1 MNTEIICYCRE
12 GRRAQDAVMSFIELG
27 YRDWFLSLKMGW
39 FYPKTVIENF
49 DSKYSWSLK
58 KPSYLVENDHKG
70 GNMKVG
76 SFYWPKD

>member
-27 YRDWFLSLKMGW
+27 YRHWFLSLKW
-39 FYPKTVIENF
+39 VFLPENCDRKF
-49 DSKYSWSLK
+49 RLEILLVLE
-58 KPSYLVENDHKG
+58 KPSYLVEKDHKG
-70 GNMKVG
+70 ENMKVG